1 MNMLIDAAL
10 SRTRTVL
17 MLFALAMIMGTMALI
32 NIPKE
37 STPDIQIPMVYVSI
51 NHEGISP
58 EDADRLLYQP
68 VLKELKSLD
77 GVKEIIGTA
86 AEGHQSIQIEFRSDA
101 DIDKALRDVREAVNS
116 AKRDLPSDTDEPIIK
131 EINLSKLPV
140 LVVGLAGNVDE
151 RILFSV
157 AKDLKERIEALP
169 GVLEANVQGDRDEV
183 AEIVIDPALMD
194 NYNLDHATLF
204 TLINNNNKL
213 VAAGTLDTG
222 AGRFALKVPGLIEDL
237 GDILN
242 MPIKVDGERVIRFG
256 DIAKAQRT
264 YKDPVS
270 LARINGKPALA
281 IEVSKRV
288 GANIIDTLDQ
298 VKEVV
303 KQTQPFWPAGIDVT
317 FNQDQSKNIKDT
329 LRDLFNNVLFA
340 TLLVVIVVVGSLGA
354 RSSFLVGLAI
364 PGSFLMGILT
374 LNLMGYTLNM
384 VVLFALILSVGMLV
398 DGAIVVTEYADRRL
412 AEGASKRIAFAEAS
426 KRMAWPIIASTATTL
441 AVFLPLLFWPDLV
454 GEFMKFLPITVL
466 ITLSASL
473 IMALIVV
480 PAFGS
485 LIAKTGPHHAESLQM
500 IEAAEKGHFEKI
512 KGFTGGYIELLK
524 KALAN
529 PLATLGAAVALIVG
543 LMFLYTQL
551 NHGVEFFPD
560 TEAEIG
566 MVNIRAR
573 GNLSLDERD
582 AIVKQV
588 EQRLY
593 DMPEIK
599 TLYSKSFISAS
610 NGGARD
616 MVGQVQMELE
626 NWQLRRP
633 SAEIFADIRERTK
646 DIPGIIIE
654 TDKQKEGPS
663 SGAPIQ
669 IELTGQN
676 QQQLLDAV
684 TLIRS
689 KLDADKDLLDIKDS
703 RPLEGIEWQIKVDR
717 EQAARLGTDIAS
729 VGRLIQMVT
738 GGFNI
743 GAYRPDD
750 ADDEVDI
757 RLRFPTL
764 DRNLDQIDNLRVP
777 ARGELIP
784 LSSFIDKNP
793 RPQQGELT
801 RNGSNLRYMIEANV
815 KEDIN
820 PDAKRQELAKLLPTL
835 QLPSGIQAKFRG
847 DAEKQAETGAFLGTA
862 FFLALFLMA
871 TILVTQF
878 NSFYRA
884 GLVLSAIIFSFVGVF
899 MGLLFR
905 GEPFGIVMSG
915 VGMIALAGVV
925 VNNNII
931 LIDTYAVLRNQGIE
945 PIEAALRTGA
955 QRLRPVMLTTVTT
968 VLGLVPMVFQLN
980 IGLLD
985 QEFSIGAPSSQWWTQ
1000 LSTAIAGGLSFA
1012 TLMTLFLTPCLLVL
1026 AERRKTH

>member
-1 MNMLIDAAL
+1 MYNLIDAAL

-17 MLFALAMIMGTMALI
+17 MLFALAMLMGVMALV

-51 NHEGISP
+51 SHEGISP

-101 DIDKALRDVREAVNS
+101 DIDKALIDVREAVNS
-116 AKRDLPSDTDEPIIK
+116 AKRDLPSEADEPVIK

-140 LVVGLAGNVDE
+140 LVIGIAGNVDE

-157 AKDLKERIEALP
+157 AKDLKERIETLP

-194 NYNLDHATLF
+194 NYNLDHTTLF

-222 AGRFALKVPGLIEDL
+222 SGRFALKVPGLIEDL

-242 MPIKVDGERVIRFG
+242 MPIKVDGERVIRFS

-264 YKDPVS
+264 YKDPTS
-270 LARINGKPALA
+270 LARINAKPALA

-298 VKEVV
+298 VKQLVN
-303 KQTQPFWPAGIDVT
+303 QTQPYWPKGIEVT
-317 FNQDQSKNIKDT
+317 FNQDQSQNIRDT

-340 TLLVVIVVVGSLGA
+340 TLLVIIVVVGSLGA

-412 AEGASKRIAFAEAS
+412 AEGASRRIAFTEAS

-441 AVFLPLLFWPDLV
+441 AVFLPLLFWPDIV

-485 LIAKTGPHHAESLQM
+485 LMAKTGPHHAQNLLAF
-500 IEAAEKGHFEKI
+500 EAAENGHFEKI
-512 KGFTGGYIELLK
+512 KGFTGGYLHLLRNVLYK
-524 KALAN
+524 PWL
-529 PLATLGAAVALIVG
+529 TLIGAILLIIG
-543 LMFLYTQL
+543 LMFMYGKL

-573 GNLSLDERD
+573 GNLSLAERD
-582 AIVKQV
+582 ALVRQV

-593 DMPEIK
+593 DMTEIK
-599 TLYSKSFISAS
+599 TLYSKSFISAP
-610 NGGARD
+610 NDGARD
-616 MVGQVQMELE
+616 MVGQIQMEFE

-633 SAEIFADIRERTK
+633 ATDIFNDIRARTADIA
-646 DIPGIIIE
+646 GVIIE

-676 QQQLLDAV
+676 QQELLTAL
-684 TLIRS
+684 TLMRS
-689 KLDADKDLLDIKDS
+689 KLEADPDLLDIKDS
-703 RPLEGIEWQIKVDR
+703 RPLDGIEWQIKVDR

-729 VGRLIQMVT
+729 VGRLIQMIT
-738 GGFNI
+738 TGFNV
-743 GAYRPDD
+743 GSYRPDD

-757 RLRFPTL
+757 RLRFPVL
-764 DRNLDQIDNLRVP
+764 DRNLDQVDNLRVP

-784 LSSFIDKNP
+784 LSSFIVKTP
-793 RPQQGELT
+793 QQQQGELT
-801 RNGSNLRYMIEANV
+801 RNGSNLRYMLEANV
-815 KEDIN
+815 KADIN
-820 PDAKRQELAKLLPTL
+820 PDAKRQALTALLPNL
-835 QLPSGIQAKFRG
+835 KLPTTVYAKFRG

-871 TILVTQF
+871 SILVTQF

-899 MGLLFR
+899 MGLLVR

-931 LIDTYAVLRNQGIE
+931 LIDTYAVLRNQGIDAV
-945 PIEAALRTGA
+945 EAAMRTGA
-955 QRLRPVMLTTVTT
+955 QRLRPVLLTTVTT
-968 VLGLVPMVFQLN
+968 VLGLIPMVFQLN